1 MTVVFGRELA
11 GVVRQGAAMID
22 DAEVAVQR
30 CRRDPDPDG
39 DLARAC
45 GSLVS
50 RYLALDR
57 RAQAL
62 PASAAT
68 RRVHEL
74 LNFHLQIV
82 AQASMLAFRPHDEHW
97 AALAA
102 DFGEDLGFPAAELR
116 RLAAEVALDPD
127 APVSLHPMTG
137 RAEKGA
143 RCAEATDDPAP
154 PASAGDTSTAHL
166 DHHPRPG

>member
-1 MTVVFGRELA
+1 MSVTAVLSPELA
-11 GVVRQGAAMID
+11 GIVQQGAAMID
-22 DAEVAVQR
+22 DADVAVQR
-30 CRRDPDPDG
+30 CRREPDPDG

-57 RAQAL
+57 RVQAL

-74 LNFHLQIV
+74 LSFHLQIV

-102 DFGEDLGFPAAELR
+102 GFGEDLGFPAAELR
-116 RLAAEVALDPD
+116 RLAAEVAVDPD
-127 APVSLHPMTG
+127 APVSL
-137 RAEKGA
+137 R
-143 RCAEATDDPAP
+143 
-154 PASAGDTSTAHL
+154 PAS
-166 DHHPRPG
+166 